1 MLFNELETERLFHKN
16 INIDDKDFIFSQF
29 SDDVVNK
36 YLFDAEPVTD
46 MQGANEIITFY
57 I

>member
-1 MLFNELETERLFHKN
+1 MLFNELETERLFLKN

-36 YLFDAEPVTD
+36 
-46 MQGANEIITFY
+46 
-57 I
+57 